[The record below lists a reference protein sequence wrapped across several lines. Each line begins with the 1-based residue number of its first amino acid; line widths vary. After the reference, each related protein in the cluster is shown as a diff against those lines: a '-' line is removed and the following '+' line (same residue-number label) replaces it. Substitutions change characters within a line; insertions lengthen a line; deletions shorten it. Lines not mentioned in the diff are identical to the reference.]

1 MPSVSLIAEADVD
14 ATMHNVSGFSDADVV
29 FAITFMSYES
39 NKSHFSTTL
48 R

>member
-1 MPSVSLIAEADVD
+1 MFSVSLFAEADVD
-14 ATMHNVSGFSDADVV
+14 AAMHTVSGFSEADVV

-39 NKSHFSTTL
+39 NKSNFSTTL